1 MKDTLRDLDLR
12 YPDFTL
18 RSYRQLIEAL
28 SCRWQIIRLSEAFAE
43 PLRPNC
49 LILRHDIDISP
60 TLALPMAEIEDAVG
74 IRSTYFVALH
84 LSYNVHQPKNANAI
98 RTMAE
103 MGHEI
108 GFHYDGLLYPGE
120 KASLEENL
128 ALLDRHV
135 EILTQICSMPVVS
148 IARHNPSIAKE
159 SDPFKAAVKY
169 NNAYD
174 GRLFQNTLY
183 ISDSCGAW
191 RAGGLSPCW
200 HEPRP
205 KRLYLLIHAEQWAET
220 TNQDR
225 MARFE
230 IMRERAM
237 SEHDTFF
244 REVGC
249 VWRNHPGGK
258 EHDERLRLQKKGY
271 D

>member
-1 MKDTLRDLDLR
+1 MDLH

-18 RSYRQLIEAL
+18 TNYRQLIEHLKA
-28 SCRWQIIRLSEAFAE
+28 RWQILRLYDAFAE
-43 PLRPNC
+43 PFAPET

-60 TLALPMAEIEDAVG
+60 TLALSMAEIENSIG

-84 LSYNVHQPKNANAI
+84 LAYNLHYPKNANAI
-98 RTMAE
+98 RTIAE

-108 GFHYDGLLYPGE
+108 GFHYDGLVYPGNE
-120 KASLEENL
+120 AFFEENF
-128 ALLDRHV
+128 ALLERHIK
-135 EILTQICSMPVVS
+135 ILQEVCSSRVVS
-148 IARHNPSIAKE
+148 IARHNPSIAGQNY
-159 SDPFKAAVKY
+159 SFKTAAKY

-174 GRLFQNTLY
+174 ARLFENTLY

-205 KRLYLLIHAEQWAET
+205 RRIYLLIHAEQWADRTEG
-220 TNQDR
+220 DR
-225 MARFE
+225 MVGFE

-237 SEHDTFF
+237 AEHETFF
-244 REVGC
+244 KEARC

-258 EHDERLRLQKKGY
+258 EHDERLRLQKKL
-271 D
+271 